1 MNYNMEQILLS
12 CASNEA
18 NKIKLKLYSTIEERE
33 KIHLT
38 ESHRYWVRVGIRFKD
53 VSSTDL
59 DAKDLIDIA
68 ILDMEK
74 LQHIMYT
81 LKRSS
86 ANGSSEEKKVA
97 LRDLKNLIMLRMA
110 RAILDQEKTKRVGC
124 ENAMREFLGELFSGD
139 SVYLIKFKVEINKF
153 IKLNSSL
160 EESLS
165 WSEWINDSGIAALK
179 GMLLIMAGNLCF
191 NKEMSIQGKIVG
203 AFSLFI
209 SKIGV
214 SMLERYS
221 EKVFRGR
228 NLSEATEV
236 NNRNVAGVW

>member
-1 MNYNMEQILLS
+1 MNYNMEQILSS
-12 CASNEA
+12 CASDEA
-18 NKIKLKLYSTIEERE
+18 NKTKLKLYSTIEERE
-33 KIHLT
+33 KIDLT

-74 LQHIMYT
+74 LQHIMST

-86 ANGSSEEKKVA
+86 PNGSSEEKKVA

-139 SVYLIKFKVEINKF
+139 SVYLIKFRVEINKF
-153 IKLNSSL
+153 IKLNSSRQ
-160 EESLS
+160 ESLS

-221 EKVFRGR
+221 EKVFRGS

-236 NNRNVAGVW
+236 NNRNVTGV